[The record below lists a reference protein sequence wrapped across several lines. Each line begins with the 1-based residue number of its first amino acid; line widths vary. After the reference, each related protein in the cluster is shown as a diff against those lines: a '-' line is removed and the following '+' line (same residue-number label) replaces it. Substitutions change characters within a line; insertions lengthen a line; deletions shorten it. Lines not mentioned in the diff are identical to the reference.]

1 MLNIKNEA
9 RTIFLQNTLY
19 TMKMEEGDSME
30 KIIDSV
36 KNVIMILNNIGEEVK
51 NWWVLS
57 FMCSLQVTK
66 VSNSLSME
74 ENISFYLTNS
84 LLNLCMKKT

>member
-1 MLNIKNEA
+1 
-9 RTIFLQNTLY
+9 
-19 TMKMEEGDSME
+19 MKMEEGDSME